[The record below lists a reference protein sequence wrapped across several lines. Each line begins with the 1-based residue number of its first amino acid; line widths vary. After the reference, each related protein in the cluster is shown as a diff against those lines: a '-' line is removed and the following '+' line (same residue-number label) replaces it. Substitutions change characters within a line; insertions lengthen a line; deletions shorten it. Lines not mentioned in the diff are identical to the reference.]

1 MAADRILGYVSV
13 TGGSAPGRVGA
24 LRAVR
29 PLAWRRVV
37 VRSSGSP
44 FVTATLVRFFVHD
57 VIDRRRDRGASPCGL
72 AQARN
77 LLRAYRA

>member
-44 FVTATLVRFFVHD
+44 FVTATLARFFVHN
-57 VIDRRRDRGASPCGL
+57 VIHHLRDGGTSPSGL
-72 AQARN
+72 AQAGN